1 MCSDLKIININIQ
14 KITMVKKILLLF
26 LFCTI
31 LVSCSSND
39 SSDED
44 IKTDDPTNIE
54 NKETTVASVS
64 PVIAKRNSLITIT
77 GTNFGTNISDIS
89 IFFGEIKASVQSVKE
104 NEITVLVPNKV
115 TDPTIR
121 IVKNNNEFKLTNFD
135 YIPTVT
141 FSYVRKDEKIYANT
155 QLFPGMITIDK
166 LGNIYF
172 TGGID
177 KIDSGGKYYPEFLN
191 GVLDTAN
198 AIATDS
204 NNNIYVIDVNGYIYK
219 FTPSGVL
226 TRPRNNEGALIRV
239 GAASGMC
246 LDSKDNLY
254 ISEDA
259 TSKIMKLTPTG
270 ILTIFAGAN
279 GTGFQNG
286 NIKEAKFSKPSG
298 IVFDK
303 MDNLY
308 VVDRYNN
315 RIRKIAVD
323 GTVSTVAGS
332 GIRGNKDGITSEAT
346 FNFPQE
352 ITIDKYNNLYIVE
365 PDNNRIRMITSKGNV
380 ITINFNEFYKPGSIA
395 MNIDGRTL
403 FVSDWIEGDLRKM
416 ILE

>member
-77 GTNFGTNISDIS
+77 GTNFGTNVSDIS

-246 LDSKDNLY
+246 LDSKNNLY

>member
-1 MCSDLKIININIQ
+1 MTQ
-14 KITMVKKILLLF
+14 KLLLLF

-31 LVSCSSND
+31 LISCSAND
-39 SSDED
+39 SSDEN

-54 NKETTVASVS
+54 NKETTVTSVS

-77 GTNFGTNISDIS
+77 GTNLGTNISDIS

-121 IVKNNNEFKLTNFD
+121 IVKNNKEFKLTNFD

-155 QLFPGMITIDK
+155 QLFPRLITIDK
-166 LGNIYF
+166 LGNIYLE
-172 TGGID
+172 GIH
-177 KIDSGGKYYPEFLN
+177 KIDSDGKYYPGFFN
-191 GVLDTAN
+191 GYTDIVN
-198 AIATDS
+198 AIATD
-204 NNNIYVIDVNGYIYK
+204 NNNNVYGIDVNGYIYK

-332 GIRGNKDGITSEAT
+332 GVRGNKDGTTSEAT
-346 FNFPQE
+346 FNYPQE

-365 PDNNRIRMITSKGNV
+365 PDSNRIRMITSKGNV
-380 ITINFNEFYKPGSIA
+380 MTINFNEFYKPGSIA

>member
-1 MCSDLKIININIQ
+1 MTRK
-14 KITMVKKILLLF
+14 LLLSF
-26 LFCTI
+26 LFYTI
-31 LVSCSSND
+31 LISCSSND
-39 SSDED
+39 NIEED
-44 IKTDDPTNIE
+44 IKTNDPTNIE
-54 NKETTVASVS
+54 NKETTIISVS

-77 GTNFGTNISDIS
+77 GTNLGTNLSDIS

-115 TDPTIR
+115 TDPTIK
-121 IVKNNNEFKLTNFD
+121 IVKNNKEFKLNNFD

-141 FSYVRKDEKIYANT
+141 FSYVRKDEKIYTNT
-155 QLFPGMITIDK
+155 QLSPRLITIDK
-166 LGNIYF
+166 LGNIYLE
-172 TGGID
+172 GSH
-177 KIDSGGKYYPEFLN
+177 KIDPDGKYYPGFLN
-191 GVLDTAN
+191 GYTDIRS
-198 AIATDS
+198 AIATD
-204 NNNIYVIDVNGYIYK
+204 NNNNVYGIDVNGYIYK

-254 ISEDA
+254 ISEYA

-270 ILTIFAGAN
+270 TLTIFAGAN
-279 GTGFQNG
+279 GPGFQNG
-286 NIKEAKFSKPSG
+286 NIKDAKFSKPSG
-298 IVFDK
+298 MVFDK

-308 VVDRYNN
+308 VADHFNN

-323 GTVSTVAGS
+323 GTVSTIAGS
-332 GIRGNKDGITSEAT
+332 GTRGNKDGIVSEAT
-346 FNFPQE
+346 LNFPKE
-352 ITIDKYNNLYIVE
+352 ITIDKYNNLYIAE

-380 ITINFNEFYKPGSIA
+380 ITINNGNQFSKPGSIA

-403 FVSDWIEGDLRKM
+403 FVSDWIEGELIKM

>member
-77 GTNFGTNISDIS
+77 GTNFGTNVSDIS

>member
-1 MCSDLKIININIQ
+1 
-14 KITMVKKILLLF
+14 MVKKILLLF

-77 GTNFGTNISDIS
+77 GTNFGTNVSDIS

-246 LDSKDNLY
+246 LDSKNNLY